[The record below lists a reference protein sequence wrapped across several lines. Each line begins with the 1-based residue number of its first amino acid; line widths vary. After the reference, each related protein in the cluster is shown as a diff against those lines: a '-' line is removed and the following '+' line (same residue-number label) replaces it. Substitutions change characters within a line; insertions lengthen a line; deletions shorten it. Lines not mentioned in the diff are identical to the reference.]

1 MITMMYDVLVIGSN
15 MMELTTEIDR
25 MPQLGETVAAP
36 NFHMAFGGKGANQ
49 AVAAAKLGAKVAMIS
64 KVGADSLGQAY
75 VAHFKQHQRGQ
86 CRHPIQRGRAVLHSR
101 QYEQHYRGPRGQQ

>member
-36 NFHMAFGGKGANQ
+36 NFHMAFGGKG
-49 AVAAAKLGAKVAMIS
+49 GEP
-64 KVGADSLGQAY
+64 G
-75 VAHFKQHQRGQ
+75 
-86 CRHPIQRGRAVLHSR
+86 RGRREIRHQGSDDFQDRRRLLR
-101 QYEQHYRGPRGQQ
+101 PGLPRPL

>member
-36 NFHMAFGGKGANQ
+36 SFHMAFGGKGANQ

-64 KVGADSLGQAY
+64 KVAPTLWAKPTSPTLSKPASTSAGSVSVPNPTGS
-75 VAHFKQHQRGQ
+75 R
-86 CRHPIQRGRAVLHSR
+86 RASFTAI
-101 QYEQHYRGPRGQQ
+101 

>member
-75 VAHFKQHQRGQ
+75 LAHFKQTG
-86 CRHPIQRGRAVLHSR
+86 IDISGVTAI
-101 QYEQHYRGPRGQQ
+101 